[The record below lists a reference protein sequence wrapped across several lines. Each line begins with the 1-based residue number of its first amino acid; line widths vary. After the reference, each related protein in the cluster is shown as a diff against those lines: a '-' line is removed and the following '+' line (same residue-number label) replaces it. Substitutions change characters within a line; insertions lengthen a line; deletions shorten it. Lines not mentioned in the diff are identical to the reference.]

1 MRHLSALAA
10 VALVFSVTAALADPV
25 GKYDIEGTNP
35 GSDTIYS
42 GTLSVERTGQT
53 YRVVWVVG
61 GTRSIGTGVGNKD
74 FISVSYK
81 TGSYTGLALYAPE
94 GDGWVGVCGP
104 MPGAPS
110 WVPSAGRGSSLGGF
124 VTLLH

>member
-35 GSDTIYS
+35 GSDTTYS
-42 GTLSVERTGQT
+42 GTVSVERTGQT

-94 GDGWVGVCGP
+94 GDGWVGVWTYAGGTQL
-104 MPGAPS
+104 GAER
-110 WVPSAGRGSSLGGF
+110 WTRQ
-124 VTLLH
+124 